1 MKVAFIGAG
10 NMAEAII
17 SGLLKK
23 EMSKP
28 SDITVTNKQDDE
40 RLAKLES
47 MYGVVTSR
55 KLDQVLK
62 DVDVVFLA
70 MKPKDAKE
78 AIQSISKYIKANM
91 LVVSVLA
98 GISTTMIE
106 GLLVTGA
113 RVIRTM
119 PNTSASVGLSATAI
133 AAGSNVEEKDVRTAT
148 HIFSSIGLCT
158 TVEEEQIHA
167 VTGLSGSGPAYFYYM
182 VEALQNAAIKEGLG
196 ADVAKMLIRQTLLG
210 AAQML
215 TVSEKDAA
223 QLRLEVTSPGGTTE
237 AGIKVLE
244 QYATSIALEAC
255 LHSAAERSRE
265 LGAMLSE

>member
-23 EMSKP
+23 EISKP
-28 SDITVTNKQDDE
+28 CDIMVTNKQDDH
-40 RLAKLES
+40 RLELLENT
-47 MYGVVTSR
+47 YGVVVSR
-55 KLDQVLK
+55 NLEVILENA
-62 DVDVVFLA
+62 DVVFLA

-78 AIQSISKYIKANM
+78 AIQSISKYITTNM

-98 GISTTMIE
+98 GISTSMIE

-119 PNTSASVGLSATAI
+119 PNTSAAVGLSATAI
-133 AAGSNVEEKDVRTAT
+133 AAGSNVSERDLATAQ
-148 HIFSSIGLCT
+148 HIFSSIGVCT
-158 TVEEEQIHA
+158 VVEEEQIHA

-182 VEALQNAAIKEGLG
+182 VESLQNAAVKEGLG
-196 ADVAKMLIRQTLLG
+196 VDVAKMLIRQTILG

-215 TVSEKDAA
+215 AVSEKDAA
-223 QLRLEVTSPGGTTE
+223 QLRLDVTSPGGTTE
-237 AGIKVLE
+237 AGIRVLE

-265 LGAMLSE
+265 LGAMLE